1 MAGNTNLCYYNLL
14 KTITFERIT
23 PLNTIT
29 SNAYRNTARADVL
42 NFVQSLAPTPAEAP
56 YIASVFAKNSLSMR
70 DFKTLCHFIASRA
83 VENRLNPDS
92 IDALG
97 LSSLPSIA
105 RQEAT
110 Q

>member
-1 MAGNTNLCYYNLL
+1 L
-14 KTITFERIT
+14 KTLNFERTT

-29 SNAYRNTARADVL
+29 SNTYKNTARADVL
-42 NFVQSLAPTPAEAP
+42 NFVQSLAPTPAELP
-56 YIASVFAKNSLSMR
+56 YLASVFAKNSLSMK

-83 VENRLNPDS
+83 VENRINPDS

-97 LSSLPSIA
+97 LSSLPNA
-105 RQEAT
+105 VRQEVA